1 MQRQHL
7 PRRSSTREQL
17 CCDTQNL
24 LEELKGRQEKLDR
37 GVDVLYTELHNWVQ
51 AVNSEL
57 DEALSKFSLVQKE
70 IMAQVELADSESSS
84 SHNVS
89 PQKED
94 QDQVVLV
101 DEECGPKDT
110 DC

>member
-1 MQRQHL
+1 MRRQHL
-7 PRRSSTREQL
+7 PRRPSTREQL

-37 GVDVLYTELHNWVQ
+37 GLDVLYTELHKWVQ

-57 DEALSKFSLVQKE
+57 DEALSKFAVVQKE
-70 IMAQVELADSESSS
+70 IIAQVELADSESL

-89 PQKED
+89 PQEED

-101 DEECGPKDT
+101 NQERGPKDT
-110 DC
+110 NC